1 VVQCGADG
9 TLLAGSRELL
19 GEAAVLATQLGGEV
33 VAVVLG
39 PCAASLPESCAAHGA
54 DAVLQIE
61 HPGLVEYSNEVQGA
75 ALCSAISDRAPFAV
89 LFCATE
95 RGRDLAPRVAARLQA
110 GLVGDAIGLS
120 LDARGHFLMLKPAF
134 SGAIV
139 APILSRTMPQLV
151 TVRPGVLALRAADSS
166 RRPRIERWTPTAL
179 PQSRTQLLRK
189 ETTLDEQAARLLS
202 ARMVVGVGMGIGDPR
217 HIPTLHALAESFQGA
232 LCATRR
238 VTDKGWMPRQL
249 QVGLTGKVIAPQ
261 VYLAIGIRGVPYH
274 AIGIQRAGT
283 ILAINQDAKA
293 QIFKYA
299 RYGVVADWS
308 QIVPAMLNELGH

>member
-1 VVQCGADG
+1 
-9 TLLAGSRELL
+9 
-19 GEAAVLATQLGGEV
+19 
-33 VAVVLG
+33 
-39 PCAASLPESCAAHGA
+39 
-54 DAVLQIE
+54 
-61 HPGLVEYSNEVQGA
+61 
-75 ALCSAISDRAPFAV
+75 
-89 LFCATE
+89 
-95 RGRDLAPRVAARLQA
+95 
-110 GLVGDAIGLS
+110 
-120 LDARGHFLMLKPAF
+120 
-134 SGAIV
+134 
-139 APILSRTMPQLV
+139 MPQLV
-151 TVRPGVLALRAADSS
+151 TVRPGVLAVRAADSS
-166 RRPRIERWTPTAL
+166 RRPRIERWTPTDL
-179 PQSRTQLLRK
+179 PHSRTQLLRS
-189 ETTLDEQAARLLS
+189 ETTLDELAARLSS
-202 ARMVVGVGMGIGDPR
+202 ARMVIGVGMGIGDPS
-217 HIPTLHALAESFQGA
+217 HIPMLHQLAESFQGA

>member
-1 VVQCGADG
+1 
-9 TLLAGSRELL
+9 
-19 GEAAVLATQLGGEV
+19 VLAAQLGGEV

-89 LFCATE
+89 LFSATE
-95 RGRDLAPRVAARLQA
+95 RGRGLAPRVAARLQA